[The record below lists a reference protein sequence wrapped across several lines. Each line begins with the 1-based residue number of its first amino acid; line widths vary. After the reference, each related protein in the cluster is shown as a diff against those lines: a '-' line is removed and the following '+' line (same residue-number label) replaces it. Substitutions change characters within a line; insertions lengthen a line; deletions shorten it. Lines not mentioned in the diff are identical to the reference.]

1 MTKLRTTIL
10 LTALASTCA
19 FAVVACSAGDSGT
32 LGNTDQDSGPNPTDS
47 GGGDS
52 VVHVDSSTDSV
63 ADSGTDTGPI
73 TDTGIKDTGKVD
85 SAPDTTPIIPEGGVA
100 SAPLAGAVIASN
112 SKYKIIMKTTSGGS
126 NGPMTN
132 SKYDLHGGTVT
143 VTPH

>member
-32 LGNTDQDSGPNPTDS
+32 LGTNGEDSGGNPTDS
-47 GGGDS
+47 GTGDS
-52 VVHVDSSTDSV
+52 VVHVDSTADSV
-63 ADSGTDTGPI
+63 ADSSDTGPT
-73 TDTGIKDTGKVD
+73 TDSGKDSGKD
-85 SAPDTTPIIPEGGVA
+85 SAIDTADTTPIIPEGGVA

-112 SKYKIIMKTTSGGS
+112 AKYKIVMSTTEGGS
-126 NGPMTN
+126 NGPMTS
-132 SKYDLHGGTVT
+132 SKYKLHGGTVT